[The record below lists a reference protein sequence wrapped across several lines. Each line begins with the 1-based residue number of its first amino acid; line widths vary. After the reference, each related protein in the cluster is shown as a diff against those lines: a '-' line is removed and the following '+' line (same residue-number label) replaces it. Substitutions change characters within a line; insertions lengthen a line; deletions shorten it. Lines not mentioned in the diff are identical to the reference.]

1 MLKQLL
7 IHSSI
12 LIFFTSVSFSQS
24 EDTWF
29 LLPEGLGFQNHLEYS
44 FNVDTKKEIL
54 ENWTNVDYLKG
65 IFSAGIRFEA
75 FQPNDPDPSISRGK
89 VRYADIA
96 YKYISLDLGDLDK
109 GIKVTA
115 GNFYTLFGRGMIL
128 KSYEDRNI
136 RIDNNLIG
144 IKAEGHLYDFH
155 LTALSGSAANS
166 QNLRKDII
174 HAVDISYRRLNFLKL
189 GLTHAANLPEDESL
203 AKTSLTSIRLE
214 PSIWNFDFYFE
225 FGIKQNSDIQKNLFK
240 DKESIVGKGF
250 YGNTNFYYGPFAIT
264 GEYKLYDNFAF
275 TSTDGTIFYNTPPS
289 LRKEY
294 TYLLLN
300 RHPSPLDQSNEQ
312 GYQLEINY
320 TLDDETNFQTSYGL
334 TETLP
339 AGSYF
344 QRVNGLNISK
354 VTQFKEFFAQAYHSW
369 SDEFNTTLSFG
380 YNEELS
386 SNTKNITPVF
396 EGKYYFGDVNTI
408 KLILEH
414 QHTTNRITNEKYY
427 SDVISIEY
435 LRSPLFNVAWVSEIQ
450 TKEPEQGK
458 TIRKVW
464 SFVQFGYKIASH
476 TDLSLLIGSRQA
488 GNICIGGVCR
498 FEPEFEGIEFK
509 MLTRL

>member
-1 MLKQLL
+1 MLKH
-7 IHSSI
+7 IFTYSSI
-12 LIFFTSVSFSQS
+12 LLFLTSISFAQS
-24 EDTWF
+24 EDSWF
-29 LLPEGLGFQNHLEYS
+29 LLPDGLGFQNHLEYS
-44 FNVDTKKEIL
+44 FNVDTKREIF

-65 IFSAGIRFEA
+65 IFSAGLRFEA

-96 YKYISLDLGDLDK
+96 YKYISVDIGDLDK
-109 GIKVTA
+109 GIKLNA

-144 IKAEGHLYDFH
+144 VKAEGHIYDFH

-166 QNLRKDII
+166 QNIRKDIL
-174 HAVDISYRRLNFLKL
+174 HAFDLSYRGLNFFKL
-189 GLTHAANLPEDESL
+189 GFTHAANLPEDESL
-203 AKTSLTSIRLE
+203 AKTSLSSFRLE
-214 PSIWNFDFYFE
+214 PEIWNFDFYFE
-225 FGIKQNSDIQKNLFK
+225 FGIKQNSDIQKNVFN
-240 DKESIVGKGF
+240 DTESIIGKGF

-275 TSTDGTIFYNTPPS
+275 TSSDGTIFYNTPPS

-312 GYQLEINY
+312 GYQIEINY
-320 TLDDETNFQTSYGL
+320 TLDENTNFQTSYGL
-334 TETLP
+334 TRTLP
-339 AGSYF
+339 SSSYF
-344 QRVNGLNISK
+344 QRVNGFNLSE
-354 VTQFKEFFAQAYHSW
+354 VTQFKEFFVQAYRSW
-369 SDEFNTTLSFG
+369 SDEFNTTISLG

-386 SNTKNITPVF
+386 SNTKNLTPIF
-396 EGKYYFGDVNTI
+396 EGKYYFGDVNTL
-408 KLILEH
+408 KFILEH
-414 QHTTNRITNEKYY
+414 QHTTNRITNEKYF

-435 LRSPLFNVAWVSEIQ
+435 LRSPLFNIAWVSEIQ
-450 TKEPEQGK
+450 TKEPEEGK

-464 SFVQFGYKIASH
+464 SFVQFGYKISSH
-476 TDLSLLIGSRQA
+476 TDLSLLVGSRQA

-498 FEPEFEGIEFK
+498 FEPEFQGIEFK